1 MARKP
6 SVAVVGPGRL
16 GAALAVALAGAGYR
30 VIEVVARRPASARAL
45 ARKLGAAVLAPS
57 APISADVVWICVPD
71 GEIAGVARQL
81 ARACG
86 WEGTTVLHP
95 SGALSSTELAALRR
109 QGAAAA
115 SCHPMMSFTRG
126 VRPTLRGV
134 PFTIEGDARAV
145 RVAAAMARALGGEP
159 LKIAPAAKPLYH
171 AFGAFGSPLIVALLA
186 AGEQVGRAAGVP
198 RTKLRRAL
206 APMLRQTLENYL
218 RHGAAAAFSGPLVRG
233 DLATVRRHLAELK
246 KVPGAREVYVA
257 LARSAVRNLPVGKR
271 REIGK
276 VLQGRRG

>member
-16 GAALAVALAGAGYR
+16 GSALAVALAGAGYR

-57 APISADVVWICVPD
+57 APISAEVVWICVPD
-71 GEIAGVARQL
+71 GEIAAVARQL
-81 ARACG
+81 ARASG
-86 WEGTTVLHP
+86 WEGKIVLHP
-95 SGALSSTELAALRR
+95 SGALSSGELAALRKR
-109 QGAAAA
+109 GAVAA

-126 VRPTLRGV
+126 VRPRLRGA
-134 PFTIEGDARAV
+134 PFAIEGDARAA
-145 RVAAAMARALGGEP
+145 RVAAAMARAMGGEP

-171 AFGAFGSPLIVALLA
+171 AFGAFGSPLVVALLA

-198 RTKLRRAL
+198 QGKLRRAL

-257 LARSAVRNLPVGKR
+257 LARSAVRNLPVARKR
-271 REIGK
+271 KITQILGVARK
-276 VLQGRRG
+276 

>member
-16 GAALAVALAGAGYR
+16 GSVLAVALASAGYR

-45 ARKLGAAVLAPS
+45 ARKLRAAVVSPDEPVTAE
-57 APISADVVWICVPD
+57 VVWICVPD
-71 GEIAGVARQL
+71 GEIASVARQL
-81 ARACG
+81 ARASG
-86 WEGTTVLHP
+86 WEGKIVLHP
-95 SGALSSTELAALRR
+95 SGALGSRELAALRR

-126 VRPTLRGV
+126 VRPELRGV
-134 PFTIEGDARAV
+134 PFAIEGDARAV

-159 LKIAPAAKPLYH
+159 LKMAPAAKPLYH

-198 RTKLRRAL
+198 RAKLRRAL

-218 RHGAAAAFSGPLVRG
+218 HHGAAAAFSGPLVRG

-246 KVPGAREVYVA
+246 KVAGAREVYVVLAKSA
-257 LARSAVRNLPVGKR
+257 LRNLPVKEKNR
-271 REIGK
+271 IARI
-276 VLQGRRG
+276 LAS